1 MAKTHEAE
9 IDDWSRRAGRQ
20 LRVPRV
26 AFRWPAAAVWAAVL
40 EASAEGPELVWD
52 DKTDAPSA

>member
-1 MAKTHEAE
+1 M
-9 IDDWSRRAGRQ
+9 RRRSTIGAGA
-20 LRVPRV
+20 LAGNFRVPRV